1 MVEVSKQD
9 QRFMYTKK
17 LIVPSYLNRYCKLL
31 LVSCIFLLSVF
42 VPESQSQ
49 SLYQETYEIKQ
60 MLDNFSSPSLQVSS
74 STNWTLTFEG
84 EPEEFNTPGT
94 FVMEKM
100 GRYELLY
107 TGSTESS
114 VKIVY
119 QWGEDQDS
127 LNIAAE
133 STPIVIYHLPDVIR
147 WDNGNGNG
155 EIVKENFYKLMSL
168 LGLHVA
174 FKDTIIN
181 YKTIEKIYQKY
192 ADNPF
197 LAGPLHKILF
207 SYNLREVAQDMSF
220 DLGKIQQ
227 SINSNLDKNYGW
239 MKDLY
244 FKSSEDYKESVLV
257 DKDESYYQALEID
270 DKLSQSKLTIAAET
284 ANAAYAKVS
293 GVNSTVIIEGLSD
306 FIVERA
312 QEELNIAFMDRFK
325 QRMTNSVP
333 NEYSTLFPK
342 SYDLFLQFE
351 IANYKKLLQSARP
364 SFLSDLQ
371 NVGLNLPKLLQL
383 EKYEGILDFSPAI
396 YNLALFYNMSQLIYT
411 DHTVDEILPFA
422 FHHLADRHFDLADI
436 VNLKVASTIDSTNLA
451 PGFTKELNK
460 LEGQIKDY
468 CEKASHTYQLL
479 TSSHNALI
487 AEIGK
492 IERLVEVDAKELLP
506 GLNNAASALR
516 DGWAP
521 LQKLDYNIPGQKT
534 QKVFEFYPKYALANL
549 NGKGYFG
556 DQLEEVNPQLQKY
569 EGYFKERLTAKAYIA
584 RGLSLTRLLLKESFN
599 ERFEKE
605 QGLLQ
610 QVLPKVK
617 DTKEKALLLQKKELN
632 NRISAI
638 KQLRNIL
645 TTGLNAEINFWKG
658 NKIEQET
665 DVDLAALAYLKK
677 VIENENKAQEIW
689 TSIGLIESGLNGA
702 GEFSQQQL
710 EAIFP
715 DFTAEKVRFYLDA
728 ADTQL
733 DEVYYKITNRQQL
746 LAAAYPKINAA
757 KNGNIDSYLA
767 TKKQIGLI
775 DPSNFAE
782 LEAVLQDLEKVEES
796 RAALVTHYQ
805 NIDKSIQL
813 FDKTFSRPSL
823 AKSRDNALNL
833 AGVLELATHLLF
845 SFKKNTTAYTKPAV
859 SEFTTSREEVEEV
872 WLDKPAYE
880 QLMGEPFTRSI
891 YLGLLYEQL
900 RSLNGTRNFTTEGLA
915 TISTKLINTIYEVKT
930 GQQSIATKKKSKQKV
945 DFQDYYPLIKS
956 TVDLVA
962 TVIET
967 PVFNGKA
974 LSEIEP
980 ALGSVSKISSE
991 GLALY
996 QNINTKQYGFAIYNA
1011 MELFRVISDAQ
1022 LDREREKKR
1031 RVFTVLDKKKEQK
1044 KRARNER
1051 VRNNVI
1057 LYGTL
1062 MADVLNANTS
1072 DEVKSALRAA
1082 AVPPGS
1088 SRLKRELDFN
1098 LGINSY
1104 LGIAV
1109 GEEKLLSPTSASK
1122 TTARTIGLTVPIG
1135 IAMSWKFSNLQ
1146 RSSYTLFLSVL
1157 DIGAVTTYR
1166 LDDPMASAL
1175 PKLEFNNFLAPGASL
1190 FYNFNK
1196 VPISMGVGW
1205 QLGPQTR
1212 KIDPLNPDITSQAS
1226 RFLFSLNV
1234 DVPLFNFVNGRQS
1247 TSIKKR
1253 EKMAAKQKK
1262 SK

>member
-1 MVEVSKQD
+1 MDNDRPIFRNYS
-9 QRFMYTKK
+9 RRCF
-17 LIVPSYLNRYCKLL
+17 KLL
-31 LVSCIFLLSVF
+31 LLSWVCVSGVF
-42 VPESQSQ
+42 VPASQSQ

-60 MLDNFSSPSLQVSS
+60 MLDHFRPPSLSVMDSS
-74 STNWTLTFEG
+74 AWTLSFEG
-84 EPEEFNTPGT
+84 SEVSFDQQGR
-94 FVMEKM
+94 FVMEEM

-107 TGSTESS
+107 SGSTGDVASR
-114 VKIVY
+114 VKIVHA
-119 QWGEDQDS
+119 WGKDQDS
-127 LNIAAE
+127 VEVAADFG
-133 STPIVIYHLPDVIR
+133 PIIIYHLPDMIR
-147 WDNGNGNG
+147 WDNGNTNDKM
-155 EIVKENFYKLMSL
+155 VKENFYNLMSL

-181 YKTIEKIYQKY
+181 YKTVEKIYQKY

-197 LAGPLHKILF
+197 LAGPLHRILF
-207 SYNLREVAQDMSF
+207 KYDLREVAQDMSL
-220 DLGKIQQ
+220 DLSKIQQ
-227 SINSNLDKNYGW
+227 SIDSNLDKNYGW

-244 FKSSEDYKESVLV
+244 FKSGTAYKEEVLV
-257 DKDESYYQALEID
+257 NKDENYYQTLEVD
-270 DKLSQSKLTIAAET
+270 EKLSQRKLTIAAET
-284 ANAAYAKVS
+284 ANAEYAKVS
-293 GVNSTVIIEGLSD
+293 GINSTVIIEGLSD

-325 QRMTNSVP
+325 QRMTSSVP
-333 NEYSTLFPK
+333 NEYSTLFPR

-383 EKYEGILDFSPAI
+383 EKYKGILDFSPAI

-411 DHTVDEILPFA
+411 DHTIDEILPFA

-436 VNLKVASTIDSTNLA
+436 VNLKVASAIDSTNLA
-451 PGFTKELNK
+451 PVFTQELDQ
-460 LEGQIKDY
+460 LEQQIKDY
-468 CEKASHTYQLL
+468 CENASRTYDLLTTSHT
-479 TSSHNALI
+479 ALI
-487 AEIGK
+487 KEINQIKEMVAADAAE
-492 IERLVEVDAKELLP
+492 LVP
-506 GLNNAASALR
+506 GLDNAASVLR

-534 QKVFEFYPKYALANL
+534 QKVFEFYPKFALANL

-556 DQLEEVNPQLQKY
+556 DQLAEENPQLQKY
-569 EGYFKERLTAKAYIA
+569 DGYFKERLTEKAYIA

-599 ERFEKE
+599 ERFEVE
-605 QGLLQ
+605 QELMQ
-610 QVLPKVK
+610 RVLPKVK
-617 DTKEKALLLQKKELN
+617 EIKEKALLLQREQLN
-632 NRISAI
+632 NRIAAI
-638 KQLRNIL
+638 KQLKTIISN
-645 TTGLNAEINFWKG
+645 GLNAEIDFWKNHG
-658 NKIEQET
+658 IAQET

-677 VIENENKAQEIW
+677 VIDNENQAQDIW
-689 TSIGLIESGLNGA
+689 TSIGFIEGGLNGA

-715 DFTAEKVRFYLDA
+715 ELTAERVRFYLDA
-728 ADTQL
+728 ADSQL
-733 DEVYYKITNRQQL
+733 DEVYFKIRERQQL
-746 LAAAYPKINAA
+746 LAAAYPRIKPIENGVIN
-757 KNGNIDSYLA
+757 DYLK
-767 TKKQIGLI
+767 TKRQIGLI
-775 DPSNFAE
+775 DPAQFAT
-782 LEAVLQDLEKVEES
+782 LDTVIQGLEKV
-796 RAALVTHYQ
+796 AANRTTLAKHYRE
-805 NIDKSIQL
+805 IDQSIKQ
-813 FDKTFSRPSL
+813 FDQTFSRPSL

-833 AGVLELATHLLF
+833 AGVVELATHLLF
-845 SFKKNTTAYTKPAV
+845 SFKKNTATYTKPAV
-859 SEFTTSREEVEEV
+859 SEFTTASVEMEEV

-880 QLMGEPFTRSI
+880 QLMGDPFTRSI

-900 RSLNGTRNFTTEGLA
+900 RALNGTHNFTTEGLA

-930 GQQSIATKKKSKQKV
+930 GQKSIASKKRFGQKI

-956 TVDLVA
+956 TVDLVSA
-962 TVIET
+962 VVET

-980 ALGSVSKISSE
+980 ALGSVSKISAE

-1022 LDREREKKR
+1022 LDRDREKKR
-1031 RVFTVLDKKKEQK
+1031 RVFTPLDKKREQK

-1072 DEVKSALRAA
+1072 DEVKAALRAA

-1104 LGIAV
+1104 LGVAV
-1109 GEEKLLSPTSASK
+1109 GEEKLLNPISSSK

-1190 FYNFNK
+1190 FYNFSK

-1212 KIDPLNPDITSQAS
+1212 KIDPGNPDITSQAS

-1253 EKMAAKQKK
+1253 DKVAAANQKK

>member
-1 MVEVSKQD
+1 MD
-9 QRFMYTKK
+9 NDRPIFRY
-17 LIVPSYLNRYCKLL
+17 YLRRYCKLL
-31 LVSCIFLLSVF
+31 LLSCLCVSGVF
-42 VPESQSQ
+42 VPASQSQ

-60 MLDNFSSPSLQVSS
+60 MLDHFSPPSLAVDD
-74 STNWTLTFEG
+74 STAWTLSFEG
-84 EPEEFNTPGT
+84 NEMTFNGQGH
-94 FVMEKM
+94 FVMEEM
-100 GRYELLY
+100 GRYELSY
-107 TGSTESS
+107 TGPSGSATAG
-114 VKIVY
+114 VKILHK
-119 QWGEDQDS
+119 WGEDQDS
-127 LNIAAE
+127 VTVAAE
-133 STPIVIYHLPDVIR
+133 LGPIIIYHLPDMIR
-147 WDNGNGNG
+147 WDNGAGNDK
-155 EIVKENFYKLMSL
+155 IVKENFYNLMSL

-174 FKDTIIN
+174 YKDTIIN
-181 YKTIEKIYQKY
+181 YKTVEKIYQKY

-197 LAGPLHKILF
+197 LAGPLHRILF
-207 SYNLREVAQDMSF
+207 KYDLRKVAQNMSL

-227 SINSNLDKNYGW
+227 SIHTNLDKNYGW

-244 FKSSEDYKESVLV
+244 FKSGTAYKEEVLV
-257 DKDESYYQALEID
+257 NKDEHYYQNLEVDEKISQR
-270 DKLSQSKLTIAAET
+270 KLSMAAET
-284 ANAAYAKVS
+284 ANAEYAKVS
-293 GVNSTVIIEGLSD
+293 GINSTVIIEGLSD

-325 QRMTNSVP
+325 QRMTSSVP
-333 NEYSTLFPK
+333 NEYSTLFPR

-383 EKYEGILDFSPAI
+383 EKYKGILDFSPAI

-411 DHTVDEILPFA
+411 DHTIDEILPFA

-436 VNLKVASTIDSTNLA
+436 VNLKVASAIDSTNLA
-451 PGFTKELNK
+451 PVFTQELNH
-460 LEGQIKDY
+460 LEKQIKDY
-468 CEKASHTYQLL
+468 CENAGKTYDLLTTSHT
-479 TSSHNALI
+479 ALI
-487 AEIGK
+487 GEINQLKGM
-492 IERLVEVDAKELLP
+492 VSADAKELVP
-506 GLNNAASALR
+506 GLDNAASALR

-534 QKVFEFYPKYALANL
+534 QKVFEFYPKFALANL

-556 DQLEEVNPQLQKY
+556 DQLAEVNPQLQKY
-569 EGYFKERLTAKAYIA
+569 DGYFKERLTKKAYIA
-584 RGLSLTRLLLKESFN
+584 RGLSLSRLLLKESFH
-599 ERFEKE
+599 ERFEVE
-605 QGLLQ
+605 QELMHRI
-610 QVLPKVK
+610 LPKVK
-617 DTKEKALLLQKKELN
+617 EIKEKALLLRKKELN

-638 KQLRNIL
+638 KQLRTIISN
-645 TTGLNAEINFWKG
+645 GLNAEIDFWTTNG
-658 NKIEQET
+658 IAQET

-677 VIENENKAQEIW
+677 VIDNENEAQDIW
-689 TSIGLIESGLNGA
+689 TSIGFIEAGLNGA

-715 DFTAEKVRFYLDA
+715 ELTAQRVRFYLDA
-728 ADTQL
+728 ADSQL
-733 DEVYYKITNRQQL
+733 DEVYFKIAERRRL
-746 LAAAYPKINAA
+746 LAKAYPRIKTTE
-757 KNGNIDSYLA
+757 NGVIGRYLN
-767 TKKQIGLI
+767 TKRQIGLI
-775 DPSNFAE
+775 DPAQFAA
-782 LEAVLQDLEKVEES
+782 LDAVVLNLEKV
-796 RAALVTHYQ
+796 AANRTNLAKYYQ
-805 NIDKSIQL
+805 EIDKSIKQ

-823 AKSRDNALNL
+823 AKSRDNAWHL
-833 AGVLELATHLLF
+833 AGVVELATHLLF
-845 SFKKNTTAYTKPAV
+845 SFKKNTATYTKPAV
-859 SEFTTSREEVEEV
+859 SEFTTASVELEEI

-880 QLMGEPFTRSI
+880 QLMGDPFTRSI

-900 RSLNGTRNFTTEGLA
+900 RALNGFQNFTTEGLA

-930 GQQSIATKKKSKQKV
+930 GQKSISSKKRFGQKI
-945 DFQDYYPLIKS
+945 DFEDYYPLIKS
-956 TVDLVA
+956 TVDLVSA
-962 TVIET
+962 VVNT
-967 PVFNGKA
+967 PVFNNGKS

-980 ALGSVSKISSE
+980 ALASVPKVSAE

-996 QNINTKQYGFAIYNA
+996 QNINAKQYGFAIYNA

-1022 LDREREKKR
+1022 LDRDREKKR
-1031 RVFTVLDKKKEQK
+1031 RVFSPLDKKREKR

-1051 VRNNVI
+1051 IRNNII

-1072 DEVKSALRAA
+1072 DEVKAALRAA

-1104 LGIAV
+1104 LGVAV
-1109 GEEKLLSPTSASK
+1109 GEEKLLNPTSSSK
-1122 TTARTIGLTVPIG
+1122 TRARTIGLTVPIG
-1135 IAMSWKFSNLQ
+1135 IAMSWKLSNLQ

-1190 FYNFNK
+1190 FYNFSK
-1196 VPISMGVGW
+1196 VPISMGLGW

-1212 KIDPLNPDITSQAS
+1212 KIDPVNPDITSQAS
-1226 RFLFSLNV
+1226 RFLFSLNI

-1247 TSIKKR
+1247 TSMKKR
-1253 EKMAAKQKK
+1253 GKVAAANQKK
-1262 SK
+1262 LK

>member
-1 MVEVSKQD
+1 MDYDRPSFRNYLHRYYKLVLLCCLCVSGA
-9 QRFMYTKK
+9 
-17 LIVPSYLNRYCKLL
+17 
-31 LVSCIFLLSVF
+31 F
-42 VPESQSQ
+42 VPAAQSQ

-60 MLDNFSSPSLQVSS
+60 MLDDFRPPSLAVSD
-74 STNWTLTFEG
+74 STAWTLSFEG
-84 EPEEFNTPGT
+84 NEMPFNRQGL
-94 FVMEKM
+94 FVMEEM

-107 TGSTESS
+107 NGPTGAASS
-114 VKIVY
+114 LKIVHK
-119 QWGEDQDS
+119 WGEDQDS
-127 LNIAAE
+127 VAVAAE
-133 STPIVIYHLPDVIR
+133 LGPIVIYHLPDMIR
-147 WDNGNGNG
+147 WDNGMTNDKM
-155 EIVKENFYKLMSL
+155 VKENFYHLMSL

-174 FKDTIIN
+174 FKDTLIN
-181 YKTIEKIYQKY
+181 YKTVEKIYQKY

-197 LAGPLHKILF
+197 LAGPLHRILF
-207 SYNLREVAQDMSF
+207 KYDLRKVAQNMSL
-220 DLGKIQQ
+220 DLGKIKQ
-227 SINSNLDKNYGW
+227 SIDSNLDKNYGW

-244 FKSSEDYKESVLV
+244 FKSGKAYKEEVLV
-257 DKDESYYQALEID
+257 NKDENYYQTLEVD
-270 DKLSQSKLTIAAET
+270 EKLSQRKLSIAAET
-284 ANAAYAKVS
+284 ANAEYAKVS
-293 GVNSTVIIEGLSD
+293 GINSTVIIEGLSD

-333 NEYSTLFPK
+333 NEYSTLFPR

-411 DHTVDEILPFA
+411 DHTIDEILPFA

-436 VNLKVASTIDSTNLA
+436 VNLKVASAIDSTKLA
-451 PGFTKELNK
+451 PVFTQELDR
-460 LEGQIKDY
+460 LEQHIKAYCESASQTYDLLTHSHTALIGEIKQIKDMV
-468 CEKASHTYQLL
+468 A
-479 TSSHNALI
+479 
-487 AEIGK
+487 
-492 IERLVEVDAKELLP
+492 VDAAELVP
-506 GLNNAASALR
+506 GLDNAASVLR

-534 QKVFEFYPKYALANL
+534 QKVFEFYPKFALANL

-556 DQLEEVNPQLQKY
+556 DQLAEVNPQLQKY
-569 EGYFKERLTAKAYIA
+569 DGYFKERLTEKAYIA

-599 ERFEKE
+599 ERFEGE
-605 QGLLQ
+605 QELMER
-610 QVLPKVK
+610 VLPKVK
-617 DTKEKALLLQKKELN
+617 EIKEKALLLQKKELN

-638 KQLRNIL
+638 KQLRTIISN
-645 TTGLNAEINFWKG
+645 GLNAEIDFWKNNG
-658 NKIEQET
+658 IAQET

-677 VIENENKAQEIW
+677 VIDNENEAQDIW
-689 TSIGLIESGLNGA
+689 TSIGFIEAGLNGA
-702 GEFSQQQL
+702 GEFSQEQL
-710 EAIFP
+710 EMIFP
-715 DFTAEKVRFYLDA
+715 ELSAERVRFYLDA
-728 ADTQL
+728 ADSQL
-733 DEVYYKITNRQQL
+733 DEVYFKITERQGL
-746 LAAAYPKINAA
+746 LAAAYPRVQPIQNSV
-757 KNGNIDSYLA
+757 IDGYLK

-775 DPSNFAE
+775 DPAQFAKLDE
-782 LEAVLQDLEKVEES
+782 VVQDLEKV
-796 RAALVTHYQ
+796 AANRTNLAKHYKE
-805 NIDKSIQL
+805 IDQSIQQ

-833 AGVLELATHLLF
+833 AGVIELATHLLF
-845 SFKKNTTAYTKPAV
+845 SFKKNTATYTKPAV
-859 SEFTTSREEVEEV
+859 SEFTTASVEMEEV
-872 WLDKPAYE
+872 WLDKPAFE
-880 QLMGEPFTRSI
+880 ELMGEPFTRSI

-900 RSLNGTRNFTTEGLA
+900 KTLNGTHNFTTEGLA
-915 TISTKLINTIYEVKT
+915 TITTKLINTIYEVKT
-930 GQQSIATKKKSKQKV
+930 GQKSIASKKQFGQKI

-956 TVDLVA
+956 TVDLVSA
-962 TVIET
+962 VVET

-980 ALGSVSKISSE
+980 ALGSVSKISAE

-1022 LDREREKKR
+1022 LDRDREKKR
-1031 RVFTVLDKKKEQK
+1031 RIFTALDKKKEQR

-1051 VRNNVI
+1051 IRNNVI

-1072 DEVKSALRAA
+1072 DEVKAALRAA

-1104 LGIAV
+1104 LGLAV
-1109 GEEKLLSPTSASK
+1109 GEEKLLNPTSSSK

-1253 EKMAAKQKK
+1253 DKVAAANQKK